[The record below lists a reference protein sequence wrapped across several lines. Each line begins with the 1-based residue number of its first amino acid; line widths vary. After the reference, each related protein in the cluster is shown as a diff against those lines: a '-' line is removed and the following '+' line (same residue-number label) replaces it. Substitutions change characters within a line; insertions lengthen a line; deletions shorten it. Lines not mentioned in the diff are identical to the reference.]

1 MFLNPSPA
9 VCLLLLIAC
18 SEDVQVGPELI
29 DKVHVMVVSAL
40 KVIMKR
46 AIVDEV
52 DQEAGTV
59 GGVHDG
65 GEGSRCQLGQ
75 KSFIIFPIL
84 SCGIISIPF
93 RSRHLILPLPP
104 AHTPV

>member
-1 MFLNPSPA
+1 MFL
-9 VCLLLLIAC
+9 CLLLPFAF
-18 SEDVQVGPELI
+18 SEDVHPGPELI
-29 DKVHVMVVSAL
+29 DKVHVVVVRAL
-40 KVIMKR
+40 KVNMKR
-46 AIVDEV
+46 AVVDEV

-84 SCGIISIPF
+84 SCRIISIPF